1 VRGCLL
7 APHGDGAARRELELM
22 KSFHQTA
29 EPRRGRDPS
38 PVPRRLVKT
47 PSRSTLSPVRGL
59 GLRVRRPRVAARCTA
74 RKCLRPAGFPK
85 KIMLLLAALL
95 CAVSG
100 SARDFPPAALPP
112 KPLVLPSPELHV
124 LPNGLKLVA
133 VERHALPLVT
143 LRLMVKSGA
152 ESDPA
157 TLPGTAQLLSAVL
170 TEGTST
176 RTAGQISEAI
186 DSIGGVVDT
195 GAGWDE
201 SYISL
206 SVLTDHE
213 ELAFDL
219 LADMV
224 MHSTFAPAEV
234 DRKRRQTLSGL
245 EVVRDDPDY
254 VADTALRRLAF
265 SGTPYGHP
273 EDGTIAAVRRITPE
287 DLRAFYAAR
296 YQPSN
301 AVLAIV
307 GDIHAAE
314 AFALAERYFG
324 GWANQTPP
332 AAPPASTEVGTHRIL
347 AIDKPDAVQTE
358 IRIAN
363 LGVPRNGPDY
373 LALSIA
379 DQILGGPSEN
389 RLFKALRSH
398 QGLTYGASSELLSYQ
413 TAGVWSFKTFTRTPE
428 TLKSLRL
435 ALEQIKQMHDHPITP
450 QELETAQGYLIGHL
464 ALDFESSE
472 EVASH
477 TLELLVYNLPLDYW
491 NRFPEKI
498 RALTTEEVWNAAGRR
513 LAPQNNIIVLVGNL
527 SGFEKD
533 LRKLGP
539 VEFVPLAKVDL
550 GTQ

>member
-1 VRGCLL
+1 MG
-7 APHGDGAARRELELM
+7 
-22 KSFHQTA
+22 TTI
-29 EPRRGRDPS
+29 
-38 PVPRRLVKT
+38 LV
-47 PSRSTLSPVRGL
+47 V
-59 GLRVRRPRVAARCTA
+59 
-74 RKCLRPAGFPK
+74 
-85 KIMLLLAALL
+85 AALL
-95 CAVSG
+95 RALPGV
-100 SARDFPPAALPP
+100 ARDFPPAALPP
-112 KPLVLPSPELHV
+112 KPLVLPSPELRV
-124 LPNGLKLVA
+124 LPNGLKLVV
-133 VERHALPLVT
+133 VERHVLPLVT

-157 TLPGTAQLLSAVL
+157 TLPGTAQLVAALL

-186 DSIGGVVDT
+186 DSIGGLVET

-206 SVLTDHE
+206 SVLNDHE

-219 LADMV
+219 LSDMV
-224 MHSTFAPAEV
+224 MHSIFAPAEV

-254 VADTALRRLAF
+254 VADTAMRRLAF

-273 EDGTIAAVRRITPE
+273 EDGTTAAVRRIAPE
-287 DLRAFYAAR
+287 DLRAFYAAY

-301 AVLAIV
+301 AVLAMV

-314 AFALAERYFG
+314 AFERAEKYFG
-324 GWANQTPP
+324 AWANHTPP
-332 AAPPASTEVGTHRIL
+332 AVPSAAAEAGTGRIL

-363 LGVPRNGPDY
+363 LGVPRTDPDY
-373 LALSIA
+373 LALSVA

-413 TAGVWSFKTFTRTPE
+413 TAGVWQFKTFTRTPE
-428 TLKSLRL
+428 TMKSLRL

-472 EVASH
+472 DVASH

-498 RALTTEEVWNAAGRR
+498 RTLTTEEVWNASGRR
-513 LAPQNNIIVLVGNL
+513 LAAENNIIVLVGNL
-527 SGFEKD
+527 SGFEKE
-533 LRKLGP
+533 LRKLGQ
-539 VEFVPLAKVDL
+539 VQFVPLANLDL
-550 GTQ
+550 GAQ

>member
-1 VRGCLL
+1 MRAQSKL
-7 APHGDGAARRELELM
+7 RELGMWCGRLAR
-22 KSFHQTA
+22 SRGSVALPQ
-29 EPRRGRDPS
+29 PGRRGQDARATAGETPA
-38 PVPRRLVKT
+38 PRILALV
-47 PSRSTLSPVRGL
+47 VG
-59 GLRVRRPRVAARCTA
+59 
-74 RKCLRPAGFPK
+74 
-85 KIMLLLAALL
+85 LAALL
-95 CAVSG
+95 GAISG
-100 SARDFPPAALPP
+100 TARDFPPAALPP
-112 KPLVLPSPELHV
+112 KPLVLPSPELRV

-152 ESDPA
+152 ESDPG
-157 TLPGTAQLLSAVL
+157 TLPGTAQLVAALL
-170 TEGTST
+170 TEGTPT

-186 DSIGGVVDT
+186 DSIGGLVDT

-206 SVLTDHE
+206 SVLNDHE

-219 LADMV
+219 LSDMV
-224 MHSTFAPAEV
+224 LHSTFAPAEV

-273 EDGTIAAVRRITPE
+273 EDGTIASVRRIAPGE
-287 DLRAFYAAR
+287 LRAFYAAH

-307 GDIHAAE
+307 GDMRAAE
-314 AFALAERYFG
+314 AFERAEKWFG
-324 GWANQTPP
+324 AWANPTPP
-332 AAPPASTEVGTHRIL
+332 SVPAASSGAGTHRIL

-363 LGVPRNGPDY
+363 LGAPRADPDY
-373 LALSIA
+373 LALSVA

-398 QGLTYGASSELLSYQ
+398 QGLTYGASSELLSYR
-413 TAGVWSFKTFTRTPE
+413 TAGVWQCKTFTRTPE

-435 ALEQIKQMHDHPITP
+435 ALEQMKQMHDHPITP

-472 EVASH
+472 NVASH

-513 LAPQNNIIVLVGNL
+513 LAPENNIIVLVGNL

-533 LRKLGP
+533 LKKLGP
-539 VEFVPLAKVDL
+539 VEFVPLANVDL
-550 GTQ
+550 GAQ

>member
-1 VRGCLL
+1 
-7 APHGDGAARRELELM
+7 M
-22 KSFHQTA
+22 KSLGQTT
-29 EPRRGRDPS
+29 EPRKESDPS

-47 PSRSTLSPVRGL
+47 PSRSALSPGRGL
-59 GLRVRRPRVAARCTA
+59 SFRIRGPQMAVSCLA
-74 RKCLRPAGFPK
+74 RKRLRPSRFPGTTK
-85 KIMLLLAALL
+85 LFLATLL
-95 CAVSG
+95 CAVSAI
-100 SARDFPPAALPP
+100 ARDFPPAALPP
-112 KPLVLPSPELHV
+112 KPLVLPSPELRV

-157 TLPGTAQLLSAVL
+157 TLPGTAQLVAALL
-170 TEGTST
+170 TEGTPT
-176 RTAGQISEAI
+176 RTAGEISEAI
-186 DSIGGVVDT
+186 DSIGGLVDT

-206 SVLTDHE
+206 SVLNDHE

-219 LADMV
+219 LSDMV
-224 MHSTFAPAEV
+224 MHSAFAPAEV

-273 EDGTIAAVRRITPE
+273 EDGTMASVGRLTPE
-287 DLRAFYAAR
+287 DLRAFYAAY

-307 GDIHAAE
+307 GDIRAAE
-314 AFALAERYFG
+314 AFARAEKSFG
-324 GWANQTPP
+324 SWANRTPHSVPSAP
-332 AAPPASTEVGTHRIL
+332 AEVGAQRIL

-363 LGVPRNGPDY
+363 LGVPRADPDY

-413 TAGVWSFKTFTRTPE
+413 TAGVWLFKTFTRTPE

-435 ALEQIKQMHDHPITP
+435 ALEQIKQMHDQPITF

-472 EVASH
+472 NVASH

-498 RALTTEEVWNAAGRR
+498 RALTTDEVWSAAGRR
-513 LAPQNNIIVLVGNL
+513 LAPENNIIVLVGNL

-533 LRKLGP
+533 LKKLGP
-539 VEFVPLAKVDL
+539 VEFVPLANVNL
-550 GTQ
+550 GAQ